1 MIGFTSFGTPRWSW
15 YPLRAFRTYVGRFL
29 KSTFGYRFSHTLIAR
44 PQMPQQ
50 DLRALMPA
58 LANKTYFN
66 NPALPKQLTEIDWDA
81 MVLSERQD
89 WL

>member
-1 MIGFTSFGTPRWSW
+1 M
-15 YPLRAFRTYVGRFL
+15 A
-29 KSTFGYRFSHTLIAR
+29 
-44 PQMPQQ
+44 QQ

-66 NPALPKQLTEIDWDA
+66 NPALPKRLTEIDWA
-81 MVLSERQD
+81 TMVLSDGHD

>member
-1 MIGFTSFGTPRWSW
+1 
-15 YPLRAFRTYVGRFL
+15 
-29 KSTFGYRFSHTLIAR
+29 
-44 PQMPQQ
+44 MPQQ

>member
-1 MIGFTSFGTPRWSW
+1 MIGCTSFGTPRWSW
-15 YPLRAFRTYVGRFL
+15 YPLRAFRTYVGCFL
-29 KSTFGYRFSHTLIAR
+29 KATFSYSFSHTLITR
-44 PQMPQQ
+44 PQMAQK

-66 NPALPKQLTEIDWDA
+66 NPALPKRSTEIDWTA
-81 MVLSERQD
+81 SVLSDRKD

>member
-1 MIGFTSFGTPRWSW
+1 MRSRSENRSPCLQQFI
-15 YPLRAFRTYVGRFL
+15 PLKTLPL
-29 KSTFGYRFSHTLIAR
+29 KMVQH
-44 PQMPQQ
+44 

-66 NPALPKQLTEIDWDA
+66 NPALPKRLAEIDWAA